1 MQTNPEV
8 SADRLLRLPDV
19 EALTGLR
26 KSAIYQ
32 AMKEGRFPLCIKIL
46 DARTSAWSECEIQAW
61 IAAKIRAP
69 RRGAK

>member
-1 MQTNPEV
+1 MQDLSVV

-19 EALTGLR
+19 EAITGLR

-32 AMKEGRFPLCIKIL
+32 AMKEGRFPPNLKLSTRC
-46 DARTSAWSECEIQAW
+46 AAWSESEIQAW

>member
-1 MQTNPEV
+1 MQDLSVV

-19 EALTGLR
+19 QAITGLR
-26 KSAIYQ
+26 RSAIYQ
-32 AMKEGRFPLCIKIL
+32 AMKEHRFPQCVKLGPR
-46 DARTSAWSECEIQAW
+46 AAAWPESEIQAW